1 MNVKLLLTTL
11 KYGRRYGLLIVKN
24 KGKIIEGIY
33 VAKEVVSAA
42 VDLGKHVTK
51 AVKTGYQAPP
61 VRRGPRS
68 VGRMR
73 TPPSYLEVLSHRP
86 TPGDHIPIC
95 AECVARAPKDLMLP
109 EYLCIARLGEECV
122 KCERKVNRFGH
133 PLPL

>member
-24 KGKIIEGIY
+24 KGKIIEGMY

-68 VGRMR
+68 VGQMR
-73 TPPSYLEVLSHRP
+73 TPPSYLELLSRRP

-122 KCERKVNRFGH
+122 KCERTVNRFGH

>member
-33 VAKEVVSAA
+33 VVKEVVSAA

-51 AVKTGYQAPP
+51 AVKTGYQAP

-68 VGRMR
+68 VGQMR
-73 TPPSYLEVLSHRP
+73 TPPSYLELLSHRP

-122 KCERKVNRFGH
+122 KCERKVNHFGH